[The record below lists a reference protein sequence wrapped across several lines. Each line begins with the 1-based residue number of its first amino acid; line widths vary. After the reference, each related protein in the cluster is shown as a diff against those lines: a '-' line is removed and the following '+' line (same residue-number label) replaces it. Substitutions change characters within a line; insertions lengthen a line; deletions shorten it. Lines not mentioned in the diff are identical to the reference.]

1 MKSKVGFIV
10 LLNHSSRLKTSGKHF
25 CLEKYL
31 EKIHAILWLRFMK
44 TALLN
49 LSMHQ
54 ALSNK
59 KLNKPSLRIVF
70 DSTELFFLLLRK
82 SFKPMCCV
90 KDVMRN

>member
-1 MKSKVGFIV
+1 MKSKVVFIV
-10 LLNHSSRLKTSGKHF
+10 MLSHSSSLKTSGKH
-25 CLEKYL
+25 LEKYL
-31 EKIHAILWLRFMK
+31 EKIHAILRLRFMK
-44 TALLN
+44 TAQLN

-59 KLNKPSLRIVF
+59 KLNKPSLRIGF

-82 SFKPMCCV
+82 SCKPMCCV